1 MGDKTAAQRL
11 FALLKPIV
19 LSMAL
24 AALAALALPEA
35 RAQGPE
41 KSAHVVVEFGDGRVV
56 VRPITF
62 TGEISGLTALGLA
75 GLDVVSDN
83 GAVCAIE
90 GTGCPASD
98 CFCPDNWWQQSYW
111 MDGAWQ
117 DPGWPPALITAAN
130 AVDGWAWG
138 TTWPTVPPPA
148 PSLTA
153 ASAALEWLRPR
164 QSNADGGYGD
174 PGSTVETLLAVAAD
188 GYDAAEW
195 RRLAQSPSLGTYLS
209 GRGAAYANSSAGA
222 AGKLAV
228 GLAAGDGCWPIGA
241 MRPLDY
247 YSSTTGIFGAS
258 FGSGLQA
265 WAILGTHALSQVVP
279 ASAIGVLKSAQQ
291 GDGGWEW
298 SPGWGSDTNS
308 TALAMQA
315 LIAAG
320 EPTTAPAVIS
330 SLNFLDA
337 AQNDDGGFPYASP
350 DTSDVNSTA
359 YVVQA
364 LLAAGQDPLSGAWVI
379 SGSNPI
385 SYLLAM
391 QLPDGSFEWQPG
403 GGANESATRQ
413 AVPALLGQPF
423 PLEVATL
430 ADCRVSY
437 LPVILKNKE

>member
-1 MGDKTAAQRL
+1 VGL
-11 FALLKPIV
+11 GNH
-19 LSMAL
+19 L
-24 AALAALALPEA
+24 A
-35 RAQGPE
+35 
-41 KSAHVVVEFGDGRVV
+41 DG
-56 VRPITF
+56 
-62 TGEISGLTALGLA
+62 S
-75 GLDVVSDN
+75 
-83 GAVCAIE
+83 
-90 GTGCPASD
+90 
-98 CFCPDNWWQQSYW
+98 
-111 MDGAWQ
+111 
-117 DPGWPPALITAAN
+117 
-130 AVDGWAWG
+130 
-138 TTWPTVPPPA
+138 PPA

-423 PLEVATL
+423 PLGVAAL

-437 LPVILKNKE
+437 LPVILKNKK